1 MERVICSVSTKHC
14 WEGSI
19 PALVWRHGW
28 KYGSEK
34 RLVVAWSL
42 GCTHRLSGRRAGIG
56 AAQQLRPFQGSVGS
70 VSSLTDLVAAGS
82 SAGYLVGVVENGTGE
97 DGDPR

>member
-1 MERVICSVSTKHC
+1 MQCKYKTLLERLHTCPGMASSMETRLREEAS
-14 WEGSI
+14 GSLE
-19 PALVWRHGW
+19 PGVYTQALRKKGW
-28 KYGSEK
+28 H
-34 RLVVAWSL
+34 L
-42 GCTHRLSGRRAGIG
+42 GPHS
-56 AAQQLRPFQGSVGS
+56 QLRSFQGSVGN